1 MLPGVGQII
10 AWVKVIL
17 ANVADVFMLNRFP
30 CRMVELVGWVAGV
43 DDKEKA
49 QTVYRESVSMFEIS

>member
-1 MLPGVGQII
+1 
-10 AWVKVIL
+10 
-17 ANVADVFMLNRFP
+17 
-30 CRMVELVGWVAGV
+30 MVELVGWVAGV